1 MLMLKLPT
9 MAEMPFRAAMMAD
22 PATMSYNAPWYPPDG
37 TIPFPEENWTAWLQ
51 KWETPSAERF
61 YAFLMNEQG
70 ELVGECHWADYGA
83 TMGVVV
89 KAEYRGRGY
98 GHQALR
104 LLIEQAF
111 RYPEI
116 DALWDTFEPDRES
129 ALATFQRAGFV
140 PVKVDGEGIL
150 HVRLTRERWQSLRR
164 QERLQEVY
172 RAMCD
177 WDAGNARRIHHFAKV
192 HDFARQIGLASGLDE
207 NAMFILEI
215 AALVHDIGIKP
226 ADAQYG
232 RHDGPLQEQLGEAA
246 AQIMLD
252 AMGLPPAVVRRV
264 SFLVGKHH
272 TTQNVAGADWQILLE
287 ADFLVNMVESS
298 YSDEAIDRAE
308 ENLFRTAE
316 GKRMLERIRNAEFGM
331 RN

>member
-9 MAEMPFRAAMMAD
+9 MEDMPFRAALMAD

-37 TIPFPEENWTAWLQ
+37 TIPFPEEDWAQWLAR
-51 KWETPSAERF
+51 WEKPSAERF
-61 YAFLMNEQG
+61 YAFLVNEKG
-70 ELVGECHWADYGA
+70 EMVGECNWADYGA

-89 KAEYRGRGY
+89 KADFRGRGY
-98 GHQALR
+98 GRQALR
-104 LLIEQAF
+104 LLCEQAF
-111 RYPEI
+111 RHPEI
-116 DALWDTFEPDRES
+116 DALHDTFEPDRDP
-129 ALATFQRAGFV
+129 ALALFQSAGFV

-164 QERLQEVY
+164 QEQVQEVY

-192 HDFARQIGLASGLDE
+192 HDFARQIGLSCGLDE
-207 NAMFILEI
+207 NTLFILEI

-232 RHDGPLQEQLGEAA
+232 RHDGPLQERMGEAA

-252 AMGLPPAVVRRV
+252 AMNFPPAVVRRV
-264 SFLVGKHH
+264 SFLVGHHH
-272 TTQNVAGADWQILLE
+272 TTEDVAGADWQILLE
-287 ADFLVNMVESS
+287 ADFLVNMVESA
-298 YSDEAIDRAE
+298 YPDEAVDRAE
-308 ENLFRTAE
+308 AALFRTAE
-316 GKRMLERIRNAEFGM
+316 GKRLLRCIRP
-331 RN
+331 

>member
-9 MAEMPFRAAMMAD
+9 MAEMPFRTAMLAD
-22 PATMSYNAPWYPPDG
+22 PHTMSYNAPWYPPDG
-37 TIPFPEENWTAWLQ
+37 TIPFPEEKWAEWLAR
-51 KWETPSAERF
+51 WEKPSAERF
-61 YAFLMNEQG
+61 YAFLVNEKG
-70 ELVGECHWADYGA
+70 DLVGECNWANFGA

-98 GHQALR
+98 GRQALQ
-104 LLIEQAF
+104 LLCEQAF

-116 DALWDTFEPDRES
+116 DALWDTFEPDRDA
-129 ALATFQRAGFV
+129 ALATFQRVGFV

-164 QERLQEVY
+164 QEQLLEVY

-177 WDAGNARRIHHFAKV
+177 WDSGNARRIHHFAKV

-232 RHDGPLQEQLGEAA
+232 RHDGPLQETLGEAA

-272 TTQNVAGADWQILLE
+272 TTSNVAGADWQILLE

-308 ENLFRTAE
+308 EALFRTAE
-316 GKRMLERIRNAEFGM
+316 GKRMLERIRNA
-331 RN
+331 